1 MNSNTLYT
9 CDINDINEFLP
20 IYYIIVVHQWRI
32 VWNYIYIYIY
42 IYNYHKNIL
51 SILYFTFKD
60 IVQLNS
66 LIYVHK
72 F

>member
-1 MNSNTLYT
+1 MNSNKLYT

-42 IYNYHKNIL
+42 IITIKIYYQYYIL
-51 SILYFTFKD
+51 HLKT
-60 IVQLNS
+60 
-66 LIYVHK
+66 
-72 F
+72 